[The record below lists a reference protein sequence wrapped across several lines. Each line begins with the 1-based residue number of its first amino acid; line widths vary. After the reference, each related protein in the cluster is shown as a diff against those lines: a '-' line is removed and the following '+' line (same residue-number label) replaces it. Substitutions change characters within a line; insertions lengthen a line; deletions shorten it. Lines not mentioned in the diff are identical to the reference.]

1 MSTYRLHYLADS
13 DDMSDKAYFSETLLS
28 IGDILQLGCGF
39 YYMVIDIKQQKTEFR
54 LDLSKSAQPA

>member
-1 MSTYRLHYLADS
+1 
-13 DDMSDKAYFSETLLS
+13 MSDKAYFSETLLS